1 MDQNGKDDLK
11 TQFMTREGTYRLI
24 TLSEYSRPN
33 RVGYQ
38 SNQNNP
44 QVRVSLITLPAAD
57 VVAST
62 ATISATPSMGNA
74 LTATTTTTTTSAV
87 SNAIAENAKYQTH
100 QSSSATTT
108 NAAISLNGTVDAS
121 LLNST
126 QQSQQAQQQQQQQTQ
141 QGVSDRIC
149 FNFGKELY
157 VYSYR
162 GVKKVSTICYR
173 RLESPAHQQSEFEKL
188 THFLYN
194 PISEC

>member
-38 SNQNNP
+38 TNQNNP
-44 QVRVSLITLPAAD
+44 QVRVSLITLPATD
-57 VVAST
+57 
-62 ATISATPSMGNA
+62 
-74 LTATTTTTTTSAV
+74 AV
-87 SNAIAENAKYQTH
+87 SNATTISTTPPIATAVTATPTAATVAGSTVSAENVKYLPH
-100 QSSSATTT
+100 QSSSTTT
-108 NAAISLNGTVDAS
+108 NAAISLNGSADAP
-121 LLNST
+121 LMHTT
-126 QQSQQAQQQQQQQTQ
+126 QQSQQQQ

-162 GVKKVSTICYR
+162 GVKKVHKCFSSRIAGQI
-173 RLESPAHQQSEFEKL
+173 LIFAM
-188 THFLYN
+188 
-194 PISEC
+194 

>member
-44 QVRVSLITLPAAD
+44 QVRVSLITLPATD
-57 VVAST
+57 GVANT
-62 ATISATPSMGNA
+62 TTISQTSPIATA
-74 LTATTTTTTTSAV
+74 VATTTAAATNNPVT
-87 SNAIAENAKYQTH
+87 ENTKYLPH
-100 QSSSATTT
+100 QSSSTTT
-108 NAAISLNGTVDAS
+108 NAAISLNGSTDAT
-121 LLNST
+121 LVHTT
-126 QQSQQAQQQQQQQTQ
+126 QQSQQQQQQ

-162 GVKKVSTICYR
+162 GVKKVHILFHTN
-173 RLESPAHQQSEFEKL
+173 EKL
-188 THFLYN
+188 SRNRHLADKLN
-194 PISEC
+194 

>member
-1 MDQNGKDDLK
+1 MQLNCEHDDGRSETKMDQNGKDDLK

-44 QVRVSLITLPAAD
+44 QVRVSLITLPATDAI
-57 VVAST
+57 ANT
-62 ATISATPSMGNA
+62 ATISATPSTA
-74 LTATTTTTTTSAV
+74 AAITATTTTAV
-87 SNAIAENAKYQTH
+87 SNTATENAKYLPH
-100 QSSSATTT
+100 QSSTTA
-108 NAAISLNGTVDAS
+108 NAVISLNGSADAP
-121 LLNST
+121 LLNTT
-126 QQSQQAQQQQQQQTQ
+126 QPAQQQ

-162 GVKKVSTICYR
+162 GVKKVILQYS
-173 RLESPAHQQSEFEKL
+173 SK
-188 THFLYN
+188 
-194 PISEC
+194 